1 MNLIFP
7 IPTHLLMSHDRY
19 KPGRMEPVHFA
30 SLVPGHAWL
39 IQWWEIQRYVGFQTY
54 LTIVHVHTILVCC
67 FKTSPIWFKI
77 NKNKRNSAGVT
88 LKGLSPAWDVFC
100 WLCHGSQ
107 AALCNSIFFC
117 VLHSPL
123 CRYELPNCHT
133 NFFSLNQLVHVC
145 VCHVNTG

>member
-88 LKGLSPAWDVFC
+88 LKGLSLKHETYSADCAMEVRQLSVTQFFFVSCILPFADMNFPIVTPIS
-100 WLCHGSQ
+100 L
-107 AALCNSIFFC
+107 ALIS
-117 VLHSPL
+117 
-123 CRYELPNCHT
+123 
-133 NFFSLNQLVHVC
+133 
-145 VCHVNTG
+145 